1 MGYGLLTL
9 GRDVSIQLAYE
20 EYIVVT
26 SMVVAGVHIVDHYY
40 FCFEANKE
48 QGTGANVLEAGPIL
62 LLEKFDVLKI
72 DFYLIYK

>member
-1 MGYGLLTL
+1 M
-9 GRDVSIQLAYE
+9 
-20 EYIVVT
+20 VVT

-48 QGTGANVLEAGPIL
+48 QGTGANVLEEGRIL

-72 DFYLIYK
+72 DFFWSTNRRMDQGRGCCIGWMHGTVLH